1 MSDHEHE
8 TTGQTGSTQTGSAQP
23 VPDAVDDST
32 IVVAHDRVPDHT
44 VVVTDV
50 DRTIVVPNVDRTVV
64 VAGRGGSGAE
74 ASDATIIAT
83 GRSTSRPARPGRSR
97 VGDPVE
103 EDDDSDEL
111 PSGLARLFYKNPLDP
126 KRRAPESPFPRDR
139 SSLPR
144 GGVRSG
150 IPVVYGT
157 RSEEQNRAPEG
168 TAFAAWIGPPPA
180 GYELPVAERGALP
193 STARF
198 NRRFRLMALAGGAGA
213 AVVAALGLWW
223 IAGQLF

>member
-1 MSDHEHE
+1 MSDREQGAAGPE
-8 TTGQTGSTQTGSAQP
+8 QP
-23 VPDAVDDST
+23 DDLVDDST
-32 IVVAHDRVPDHT
+32 IAVPVSDHT
-44 VVVTDV
+44 VVVADV

-64 VAGRGGSGAE
+64 SPGRAGRGAE
-74 ASDATIIAT
+74 AGDSTIVAT
-83 GRSTSRPARPGRSR
+83 GRSASRPSR
-97 VGDPVE
+97 RAAPRAGDPL
-103 EDDDSDEL
+103 DDEDSDEL

-157 RSEEQNRAPEG
+157 RSEGPAQAPEG
-168 TAFAAWIGPPPA
+168 TAFAKWIGPPPA
-180 GYELPVAERGALP
+180 GYELPTAERGALP

-198 NRRFRLMALAGGAGA
+198 NRRFRVAALAGGAGA
-213 AVVAALGLWW
+213 IVLAAAGLWW